1 MSSFAETDIHV
12 LPTGGV
18 PMETVSEFRTEH
30 VPVSAPTERMHG
42 KPFATVVWNFL
53 ISIKLAIWI
62 LILLAVTSILGTVI
76 QQNQPPETYRQVY
89 EDWAYNLMD
98 RVNLFDMYHSWWF
111 LLLLCLFILNLT
123 CCTIDRLPRVIRT
136 VRKPKLTLDD
146 ATEKSFPLTERW
158 KIKGDIPRRV
168 EDYKAAL
175 ARVFAAPKVTEAD
188 GVVHLYAEKGVFTR
202 FSAYATHAGIVIV
215 FIGAIIGNFFG
226 FKSYVNIPDGKEASH
241 LDARGGKEHI
251 DLPFSVRN
259 NRFWMETYPSG
270 QPKKYASDLSVIE
283 SGREVLRKTITVNDP
298 LVYKGVWFY
307 QSSYGQEGG
316 ATAQVAVNRQDGTS
330 LGNLS
335 LRPNEP
341 VRIDGYGVVRG
352 VNYEQD
358 FQGNGP
364 ALQLVVEKPGQ
375 PASNLWIL
383 QGRPDLDHRR
393 KDALVFS
400 FGGLTAKMYTGLQ
413 VAKDPGVNV
422 VWLGCLLLTAGMM
435 ISFFVSHRRVWIRL
449 SPGPHG
455 KVEVTAAGSAN
466 RNRPAFEKAFAS
478 ILAEVRND
486 LSKSEK
492 ENPA

>member
-1 MSSFAETDIHV
+1 
-12 LPTGGV
+12 
-18 PMETVSEFRTEH
+18 METVSEVRTEH
-30 VPVSAPTERMHG
+30 VPASAATERMHA
-42 KPFATVVWNFL
+42 KPFAAAVWNFL
-53 ISIKLAIWI
+53 ISVKLAIWI
-62 LILLAVTSILGTVI
+62 IIVLAVTSILGTVVE
-76 QQNQPPETYRQVY
+76 QNQPPEKYHQVY
-89 EDWAYNLMD
+89 EDWAYSLMD
-98 RVNLFDMYHSWWF
+98 RINLFDMYHSWWF
-111 LLLLCLFILNLT
+111 LLLLCLFTLNLS

-146 ATEKSFPLTERW
+146 ATEKSLSLTERW
-158 KIKGDIPRRV
+158 KRKGDVPRWA
-168 EDYKAAL
+168 DNYKAAL

-188 GVVHLYAEKGVFTR
+188 GVVHLYAEKGVSSR
-202 FSAYATHAGIVIV
+202 FGAYATHAGIVIV
-215 FIGAIIGNFFG
+215 FIGAIIGNVFG

-259 NRFWMETYPSG
+259 NRFWLETYPSG
-270 QPKKYASDLSVIE
+270 QPKKYASDLSVME
-283 SGREVLRKTITVNDP
+283 NGREVLRKTITVNDP

-316 ATAQVAVNRQDGTS
+316 ASAQVAVSRQDGTS
-330 LGNLS
+330 LGSIS

-341 VRIDGYGVVRG
+341 VPIDGYGVVRG
-352 VNYEQD
+352 VNYEQN

-364 ALQLVVEKPGQ
+364 ALQVVIEKPGQ
-375 PASNLWIL
+375 PASDLWIL
-383 QGRPDLDHRR
+383 QGRPDLDRR
-393 KDALVFS
+393 RNDSLVFS

-435 ISFFVSHRRVWIRL
+435 ISFFLSHRRIWIRL
-449 SPGPHG
+449 AEGSHG

-466 RNRPAFEKAFAS
+466 RNRPAFEKTFAL

-486 LSKSEK
+486 PSKTEK

>member
-1 MSSFAETDIHV
+1 
-12 LPTGGV
+12 
-18 PMETVSEFRTEH
+18 METASDVRTD
-30 VPVSAPTERMHG
+30 SASISAVEKRERA
-42 KPFATVVWNFL
+42 KPASTRIWNFL
-53 ISIKLAIWI
+53 ISVKLAIRI
-62 LILLAVTSILGTVI
+62 IIVLAVTSILGTVVE
-76 QQNQPPETYRQVY
+76 QNQPPEKYHQVY

-111 LLLLCLFILNLT
+111 LLLLCLFTLNLT

-136 VRKPKLTLDD
+136 VRKPKLVLDD
-146 ATEKSFPLTERW
+146 AMEKSLPLTERW
-158 KIKGDIPRRV
+158 KSKGDIPRRM

-175 ARVFAAPKVTEAD
+175 AQVFAAPKVTEAD
-188 GVVHLYAEKGVFTR
+188 GVVHLYAEKGVSSR
-202 FSAYATHAGIVIV
+202 FGAYATHAGIVIV
-215 FIGAIIGNFFG
+215 FIGAIIGNVFG
-226 FKSYVNIPDGKEASH
+226 YKSYVNIPDGKEASH
-241 LDARGGKEHI
+241 LDARGGKQHI

-259 NRFWMETYPSG
+259 NRFWLETYPSG
-270 QPKKYASDLSVIE
+270 QPKKYASDLSVME
-283 SGREVLRKTITVNDP
+283 NGREVMRKTITVNDP

-316 ATAQVAVNRQDGTS
+316 ATAQVAVSRQDGTPA
-330 LGNLS
+330 GNLS
-335 LRPNEP
+335 LAPNEP

-364 ALQLVVEKPGQ
+364 ALQVVIEKPGR
-375 PASNLWIL
+375 PASDLWIL
-383 QGRPDLDHRR
+383 QGRPDLDRGR
-393 KDALVFS
+393 KDSLVFS

-435 ISFFVSHRRVWIRL
+435 ISFFVSHTRIWIRL
-449 SPGPHG
+449 SPGLRG

-466 RNRPAFEKAFAS
+466 RNRPAFEKTFAS
-478 ILAEVRND
+478 VLAEVRKDPSNTD
-486 LSKSEK
+486 K

>member
-1 MSSFAETDIHV
+1 MGSA
-12 LPTGGV
+12 
-18 PMETVSEFRTEH
+18 SEARTER
-30 VPVSAPTERMHG
+30 VSAS
-42 KPFATVVWNFL
+42 ATVEREQTKPAATRIWNL
-53 ISIKLAIWI
+53 LVSIKLAIWI
-62 LILLAVTSILGTVI
+62 IILLAVTSILGTVI

-98 RVNLFDMYHSWWF
+98 RINLFDMYHSWWF
-111 LLLLCLFILNLT
+111 LLLLCLFTLNLT
-123 CCTIDRLPRVIRT
+123 CCTIDRLPRAIRT

-146 ATEKSFPLTERW
+146 ATEKTLALTERW
-158 KIKGDIPRRV
+158 KSKGNIPRRV

-175 ARVFAAPKVTEAD
+175 ARVFAVPKVTEAD
-188 GVVHLYAEKGVFTR
+188 GAVHLYAEKGVTSR
-202 FSAYATHAGIVIV
+202 FGAYATHTGIVIV
-215 FIGAIIGNFFG
+215 FLGAIIGNVFG

-259 NRFWMETYPSG
+259 NRFWMETYPNG
-270 QPKKYASDLSVIE
+270 QPKEYSSDLSVIE
-283 SGREVLRKTITVNDP
+283 NGREVLRKTITVNDP
-298 LVYKGVWFY
+298 LAYKGVWFY

-316 ATAQVAVNRQDGTS
+316 ATAQVAVSRQDGTS

-341 VRIDGYGVVRG
+341 VGIDGYGVVRG

-364 ALQLVVEKPGQ
+364 ALQLVIEKSGR
-375 PASNLWIL
+375 PASDLWIL
-383 QGRPDLDHRR
+383 QGRPDLDRRR
-393 KDALVFS
+393 KDSLVFS

-449 SPGPHG
+449 SPGPNG
-455 KVEVTAAGSAN
+455 KVEVAAAGSAN
-466 RNRPAFEKAFAS
+466 RNRPAFEKTFAS

-486 LSKSEK
+486 LTKTEK
-492 ENPA
+492 ESLA

>member
-1 MSSFAETDIHV
+1 
-12 LPTGGV
+12 
-18 PMETVSEFRTEH
+18 METVSEVRTEK
-30 VPVSAPTERMHG
+30 VPVPATTERMRA

-53 ISIKLAIWI
+53 ISVKLAIWI
-62 LILLAVTSILGTVI
+62 IILLAVTSILGTVI
-76 QQNQPPETYRQVY
+76 EQNQPLEKYHQVY

-98 RVNLFDMYHSWWF
+98 RINLFDMYHSWWF
-111 LLLLCLFILNLT
+111 LLLLCFFTLNLS

-146 ATEKSFPLTERW
+146 ATEKSLSLTERW
-158 KIKGDIPRRV
+158 KSKGDIPRRV

-175 ARVFAAPKVTEAD
+175 ARVFAVPKITEAD
-188 GVVHLYAEKGVFTR
+188 GAVHLYAEKGVTSR
-202 FSAYATHAGIVIV
+202 FGAYATHAGIVIV
-215 FIGAIIGNFFG
+215 FIGAIIGNVFG

-259 NRFWMETYPSG
+259 NRFWLETYPSG

-283 SGREVLRKTITVNDP
+283 NGREVLRKTITVNDP

-316 ATAQVAVNRQDGTS
+316 ATAQVSIRRPDGTS

-335 LRPNEP
+335 LGPNEP
-341 VRIDGYGVVRG
+341 VGIEGYGTVRG
-352 VNYEQD
+352 VNYEEN

-364 ALQLVVEKPGQ
+364 ALQVVIEKPGR
-375 PASNLWIL
+375 PASDLWIL
-383 QGRPDLDHRR
+383 QGRPDLDRGR
-393 KDALVFS
+393 NDSLVFS
-400 FGGLTAKMYTGLQ
+400 FGGLTTKMYTGLQ

-435 ISFFVSHRRVWIRL
+435 GSFFVSHRRIWIRL
-449 SPGPHG
+449 AEGPHG
-455 KVEVTAAGSAN
+455 KVEITAGGTTN
-466 RNRPAFEKAFAS
+466 RNRPAFEKIFAS
-478 ILAEVRND
+478 VLAEVRKD
-486 LSKSEK
+486 PPKTEK